1 MLSAPLPFVEG
12 AITIFKCLDVF
23 TPAIPTIYVLV
34 MGVLSLRI
42 SIMILVIMIM
52 ILRVNIRIMANINS
66 RINLLP
72 PHNYEISQKD
82 AAMA

>member
-1 MLSAPLPFVEG
+1 MLSVPLSFVEG
-12 AITIFKCLDVF
+12 AITIFECLDVF

-42 SIMILVIMIM
+42 SIMVLVIMIM
-52 ILRVNIRIMANINS
+52 ILRVNIRYQGKYKW
-66 RINLLP
+66 

-82 AAMA
+82 AATA